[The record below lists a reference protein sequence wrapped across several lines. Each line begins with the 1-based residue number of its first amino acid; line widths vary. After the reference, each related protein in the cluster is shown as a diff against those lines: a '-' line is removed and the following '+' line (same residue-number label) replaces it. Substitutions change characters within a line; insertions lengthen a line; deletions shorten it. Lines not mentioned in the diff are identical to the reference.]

1 MSLVIN
7 VYKITWHHW
16 NNLVSCQNGDSLWV
30 RQYFSSSGMWQY
42 SNIGGEGG
50 SVGPSTSSVHPSPS
64 TGHQVGAAP
73 GTQPELTDMLQILDQ
88 SAPTN
93 FEDLNMFNTN
103 FE

>member
-1 MSLVIN
+1 
-7 VYKITWHHW
+7 
-16 NNLVSCQNGDSLWV
+16 
-30 RQYFSSSGMWQY
+30 MWQY

-64 TGHQVGAAP
+64 AGHQVGTAP

>member
-1 MSLVIN
+1 MFFYLDQLVQIVLVIIEN
-7 VYKITWHHW
+7 YIGEE
-16 NNLVSCQNGDSLWV
+16 N
-30 RQYFSSSGMWQY
+30 FSVFFAPSGMWQY

-64 TGHQVGAAP
+64 TGHQVGTAP